1 MAAVYQ
7 RTAYAVD
14 WPCLLGQ
21 LRARSRRPLAH
32 WGRLCGID
40 ERTMNRL
47 ARGEISE
54 PRYSAA
60 LVLLDAANDVLG
72 AEVVG
77 RARVVKSGAG
87 RCGAGQ

>member
-1 MAAVYQ
+1 MRPYQ
-7 RTAYAVD
+7 RAAYDVD
-14 WPCLLGQ
+14 WPYLLGQ
-21 LRARSRRPLAH
+21 LRARSRRPLAR

-40 ERTMNRL
+40 EQTMNRL

-72 AEVVG
+72 AVVVGGAWVG
-77 RARVVKSGAG
+77 RAEVG
-87 RCGAGQ
+87 R